1 MIPAG
6 APVPALASHEPVAD
20 MAQVLPRIAVV
31 LVVMCSALLHA
42 LPASAADP
50 CMKLPALAVQVQGA
64 QSQGVPSQDV
74 PARIAAAACE
84 EHRLWYRP
92 LIEADGRVGAMRV
105 REAERSR
112 LANGQPAWRR
122 VVDYW
127 RDSGLL
133 WRAGAGECAYGD
145 TPMPSCRTFVVD
157 TPWSA
162 AFVSWVMRKAAVP
175 GFNGSASHL
184 DYVRRAYREPF
195 QSPYRVAHP
204 LGAQV
209 RAGDLLCYVR
219 GTTRVYGFGELATV
233 LSGNEPGLAMHCDVV
248 VGIETGADDARSAFL
263 VGGNVFDSV
272 TMRRL
277 RLTPGNRFDALP
289 MRLASDPECSPESAY
304 ACDLNRQDWSV
315 LLQLRPAEELAAL
328 PPALPMPGAPSVP
341 VQVPA
346 TVPGTAAD
354 LQTDS
359 PQRCCND
366 CDPEVGLPRCPVP
379 QPHPHPQS
387 QPPR

>member
-1 MIPAG
+1 M
-6 APVPALASHEPVAD
+6 H
-20 MAQVLPRIAVV
+20 AQFPRIA
-31 LVVMCSALLHA
+31 LMLALLCCGL
-42 LPASAADP
+42 LPAPPAAAADP
-50 CMKLPALAVQVQGA
+50 CLKLSALAL
-64 QSQGVPSQDV
+64 QSPEVPT
-74 PARIAAAACE
+74 RIAAAACE

-92 LIEADGRVGAMRV
+92 LIEADGRIGAMRV

-122 VVDYW
+122 VVEYW
-127 RDSGLL
+127 RGSGLL
-133 WRAGAGECAYGD
+133 WRAGAGDCAYGD
-145 TPMPSCRTFVVD
+145 LPMPSCRAFVID

-162 AFVSWVMRKAAVP
+162 AFVSWVMRQAAVP
-175 GFNGSASHL
+175 GFNGAASHL

-209 RAGDLLCYVR
+209 RPGDLLCYVR
-219 GTTRVYGFGELATV
+219 GTARTYGFGELATL

-248 VGIETGADDARSAFL
+248 VGIDAGADDTRSAFL

-277 RLTPGNRFDALP
+277 RLTPSDRFDPLP
-289 MRLASDPECSPESAY
+289 MRLASDPECTPESPY

-328 PPALPMPGAPSVP
+328 PPALPMLPATTARPVVVGTPGPEA
-341 VQVPA
+341 VPA
-346 TVPGTAAD
+346 TDAAR
-354 LQTDS
+354 
-359 PQRCCND
+359 PQPEPARCCNH
-366 CDPEVGLPRCPVP
+366 CDPEVGLPRCPV
-379 QPHPHPQS
+379 QPASSP
-387 QPPR
+387 

>member
-1 MIPAG
+1 MD
-6 APVPALASHEPVAD
+6 E
-20 MAQVLPRIAVV
+20 QFPRIAI
-31 LVVMCSALLHA
+31 LLALLCCGLLA
-42 LPASAADP
+42 PPASAADP
-50 CMKLPALAVQVQGA
+50 CLKLPALAL
-64 QSQGVPSQDV
+64 QSPEV

-92 LIEADGRVGAMRV
+92 LIEADGRIGAMKV
-105 REAERSR
+105 REAERTR

-133 WRAGAGECAYGD
+133 WRAGAGDCAYGD
-145 TPMPSCRTFVVD
+145 VPMPSCRAFVID

-175 GFNGSASHL
+175 GFNGAASHL

-209 RAGDLLCYVR
+209 HAGDLLCYVR
-219 GTTRVYGFGELATV
+219 GTARTYGFGELATV
-233 LSGNEPGLAMHCDVV
+233 LSGSEPGLAMHCDVV
-248 VGIETGADDARSAFL
+248 VGIDTGADDARSAFL
-263 VGGNVFDSV
+263 VGGNVFDGV

-277 RLTPGNRFDALP
+277 RLTPGDRFDQLP
-289 MRLASDPECSPESAY
+289 MRLASDPECAPESPY

-315 LLQLRPAEELAAL
+315 LLELRPAEELATLPLAL
-328 PPALPMPGAPSVP
+328 PLPTLPSPGSSAPGAMPGVP
-341 VQVPA
+341 VEPQ
-346 TVPGTAAD
+346 PGAA
-354 LQTDS
+354 
-359 PQRCCND
+359 PRCCNH
-366 CDPEVGLPRCPVP
+366 CDPEVGLPRCPV
-379 QPHPHPQS
+379 S
-387 QPPR
+387 QPPP

>member
-1 MIPAG
+1 MD
-6 APVPALASHEPVAD
+6 E
-20 MAQVLPRIAVV
+20 QFPRIAI
-31 LVVMCSALLHA
+31 LLALLCCSLLA
-42 LPASAADP
+42 PPASAADP
-50 CMKLPALAVQVQGA
+50 CLKLPALAL
-64 QSQGVPSQDV
+64 QSPEVPV
-74 PARIAAAACE
+74 RIAAAACE

-92 LIEADGRVGAMRV
+92 LIEADGRIGAMKV

-133 WRAGAGECAYGD
+133 WRAGAGDCAYGD
-145 TPMPSCRTFVVD
+145 VPMPSCRAFVID

-175 GFNGSASHL
+175 GFNGAASHL

-219 GTTRVYGFGELATV
+219 GTARTYGFGELATV

-248 VGIETGADDARSAFL
+248 VGIEVGADDARSAFL

-277 RLTPGNRFDALP
+277 RLTPGDRFDQLP
-289 MRLASDPECSPESAY
+289 MRLASDPECTPESPY

-315 LLQLRPAEELAAL
+315 LLQLRPAEELATL
-328 PPALPMPGAPSVP
+328 PPALPLPALPLQQFPAPGATPGAPTEP
-341 VQVPA
+341 QPA
-346 TVPGTAAD
+346 AA
-354 LQTDS
+354 
-359 PQRCCND
+359 PRCCNH
-366 CDPEVGLPRCPVP
+366 CDPEVGLPRCPV
-379 QPHPHPQS
+379 S
-387 QPPR
+387 QPPP

>member
-1 MIPAG
+1 
-6 APVPALASHEPVAD
+6 
-20 MAQVLPRIAVV
+20 MAAQCPRFTI
-31 LVVMCSALLHA
+31 LSALLCCGLLSA
-42 LPASAADP
+42 VPAMAADP
-50 CMKLPALAVQVQGA
+50 CLKLPAPALR
-64 QSQGVPSQDV
+64 SPEV

-92 LIEADGRVGAMRV
+92 LIEADGRIGAMRV

-112 LANGQPAWRR
+112 LANGQPAWQR
-122 VVDYW
+122 VIEYW
-127 RDSGLL
+127 RGSGLL
-133 WRAGAGECAYGD
+133 WRAGASDCAYGD
-145 TPMPSCRTFVVD
+145 LPMPSCRAFVVD

-162 AFVSWVMRKAAVP
+162 AFVSWVMRQAAVP
-175 GFNGSASHL
+175 GFGAAASHL

-209 RAGDLLCYVR
+209 RPGDLLCYVR
-219 GTTRVYGFGELATV
+219 GTARTYGFGELATL

-248 VGIETGADDARSAFL
+248 VGIDAGADDTRSAFL

-277 RLTPGNRFDALP
+277 RLTPSDRFDPLP
-289 MRLASDPECSPESAY
+289 MRLASDPECTPESPY

-328 PPALPMPGAPSVP
+328 PPALPMLPATTARPVVVGTPGPEA
-341 VQVPA
+341 VPA
-346 TVPGTAAD
+346 TDA
-354 LQTDS
+354 S
-359 PQRCCND
+359 RPQPEPARCCNH
-366 CDPEVGLPRCPVP
+366 CDPEVGLPRCPV
-379 QPHPHPQS
+379 QPASSP
-387 QPPR
+387 